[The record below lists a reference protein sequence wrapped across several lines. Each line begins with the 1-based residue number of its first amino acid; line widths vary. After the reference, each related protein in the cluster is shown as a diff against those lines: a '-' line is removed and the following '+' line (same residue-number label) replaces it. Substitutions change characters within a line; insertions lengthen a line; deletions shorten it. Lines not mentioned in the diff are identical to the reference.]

1 MRAMNPGPTT
11 YGPATIIEPANHNTG
26 PAERGRGPSAEM
38 RPLPDNV
45 VPMPDRFERLQTAE
59 AQPNPSA
66 SAQAA
71 PPQPVMAAM
80 AQPTSMELA
89 QAALARAQASS
100 ASASHTAGAALAVP
114 PAPRD
119 ERDVRAAALPTPVQL
134 QSPAAIEQPSSAQT
148 DLSTLLRTVAVTQ
161 MRVAHDVA
169 EAVQRIEGR
178 HSNLQAVDNQAA
190 DRSNE
195 NGAGEYRTIEGK
207 AIEMKA
213 GEMKAGETQ
222 IGEAVADLAQPIEDG
237 APVREQQA
245 WREAGPAIH
254 DDMKR
259 AFSGRGLAHDPA
271 LDDAGSI
278 AARYAPTQ
286 RPH

>member
-1 MRAMNPGPTT
+1 MRALHPAASA

-26 PAERGRGPSAEM
+26 PAERGRGPAAEM

-59 AQPNPSA
+59 AQPTA
-66 SAQAA
+66 SANAQAT
-71 PPQPVMAAM
+71 PPQPAMAAM

-89 QAALARAQASS
+89 QAALARAQATAGEARDAAAPVLPAPVSPQSLAPVEPRSNVSS
-100 ASASHTAGAALAVP
+100 AST
-114 PAPRD
+114 
-119 ERDVRAAALPTPVQL
+119 
-134 QSPAAIEQPSSAQT
+134 QT

-178 HSNLQAVDNQAA
+178 HSDLQGA
-190 DRSNE
+190 D
-195 NGAGEYRTIEGK
+195 K

-213 GEMKAGETQ
+213 GEMQ
-222 IGEAVADLAQPIEDG
+222 IGETVADLAQPIEDG

-245 WREAGPAIH
+245 WREAGPTIH

-271 LDDAGSI
+271 LDDASSI